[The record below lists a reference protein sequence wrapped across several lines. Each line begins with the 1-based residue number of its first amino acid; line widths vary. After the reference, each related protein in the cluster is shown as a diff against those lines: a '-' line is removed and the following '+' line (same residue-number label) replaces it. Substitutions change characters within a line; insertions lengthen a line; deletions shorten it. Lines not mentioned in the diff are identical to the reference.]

1 MALMFTRTALVF
13 ISVFVSD
20 PAVAECW
27 RLPSGQVT
35 STSVGSTAP
44 VKGAQQIVCPAQQLA
59 QQQAAQ
65 KQQQLAQQQ
74 AAQKQQQL
82 AQQQAAQKQ
91 QMVLS
96 QPAQLPPL
104 NRQPTAGSTPQ
115 MVSQSRMAPL
125 FTTCGNGAVLRSIL
139 QVYEFG
145 QVVTNV
151 VSFNSACSAHDSCYG
166 ARGSKRNKADCD
178 NEFATIATQIC
189 NGAVFSRAA
198 CLDQKDLFY
207 RAVSKYG
214 GDAFC
219 RARNIDCRLD
229 AKKSDTAGST
239 MQILGK

>member
-1 MALMFTRTALVF
+1 MFTRTALVF

-44 VKGAQQIVCPAQQLA
+44 VKGAQQIVCPA
-59 QQQAAQ
+59 
-65 KQQQLAQQQ
+65 QQLAQQQ

>member
-1 MALMFTRTALVF
+1 MTLTVARTALVL

-20 PAVAECW
+20 LAVAECW

-35 STSVGSTAP
+35 STNVGSTAP

-115 MVSQSRMAPL
+115 IDSQSKMSRR
-125 FTTCGNGAVLRSIL
+125 FTACGDGTVLRDIL

-207 RAVSKYG
+207 WAINKYG

-219 RARNIDCRLD
+219 KARNIDCRLD
-229 AKKSDTAGST
+229 AKKSNTAGST

>member
-44 VKGAQQIVCPAQQLA
+44 VKGAQQIVCPA
-59 QQQAAQ
+59 
-65 KQQQLAQQQ
+65 
-74 AAQKQQQL
+74 QQL